1 MSIRNKLFLVTDW
14 LPNIRGQNYLTP
26 NIIESKMAH
35 LARLELA
42 TYPVVTGTLL
52 PELSIW
58 MANSSMILFEDFQL
72 FSSRSL
78 LRACC
83 LV

>member
-14 LPNIRGQNYLTP
+14 LPNIRGQNYLT
-26 NIIESKMAH
+26 
-35 LARLELA
+35 ELA
-42 TYPVVTGTLL
+42 TYPVTTGTLL

-83 LV
+83 LVWYVSE